1 MEETL
6 HVIRPQTRDSLKTT
20 AVGAFVYFFGPSSLP
35 EAFTVFI
42 STLGSFFWDIATK
55 RDTLEHTFCART
67 HRLQGLAEPA
77 RAREAGE

>member
-1 MEETL
+1 M
-6 HVIRPQTRDSLKTT
+6 
-20 AVGAFVYFFGPSSLP
+20 FSSDFCPILFYL

-55 RDTLEHTFCART
+55 GHLEHTFCART